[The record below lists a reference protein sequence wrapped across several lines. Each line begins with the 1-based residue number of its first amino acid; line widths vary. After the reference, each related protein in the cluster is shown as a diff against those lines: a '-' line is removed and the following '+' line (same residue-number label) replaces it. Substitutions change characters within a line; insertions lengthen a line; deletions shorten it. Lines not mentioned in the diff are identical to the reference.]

1 MGNWWY
7 DNEFEKYL
15 KDQADQHRMY
25 PSDQVW
31 RNIQHEIHGYK
42 KWPALT
48 FISILIISALV
59 VSTVVLKPHTQTQQR
74 SATSANTT
82 NKAVEKSGAN
92 TSAENQKKYTEHLLA
107 ENITQQTIKVV
118 IETVHEKQTGE
129 TLVITTPPPVPASVI
144 NKAAG
149 NNGTIEKQATPQ
161 DIVSQPAFDNDQSAV
176 SNKENGTR
184 EILSPSFFLRDDL
197 NINSDE
203 LIKEHY
209 NTNYHFTF
217 SNTSNSLTDDNISSA
232 FSFNLNRKS
241 NTPSIINLRNP
252 SKFDFQFYA
261 APSISYRR
269 LDDDARGALAHSY
282 ISAIP
287 LNANYSIDVNRVIQH
302 RSSAGYEVG
311 FGIGYNLSKNFAL
324 RSGFQFNMRQYNIN
338 AYVHSTEPTSISLV
352 ENGSNGVWNTISAFR
367 NISGSTPI
375 VLKNR
380 YYEISLPLGV
390 DWRPINKKFAW
401 GLAASIQPTYT
412 FDKEPFIISAN
423 FKNYTDGSKLMRNW
437 NLNAGF
443 ETYLGYNTGQ
453 YRWQIGPQVRYQLL
467 PTMNNSYPI
476 REYLLD
482 YGIKVGLI
490 RSLK

>member
-15 KDQADQHRMY
+15 KEQADQHRMY
-25 PSDQVW
+25 PSDHVW
-31 RNIQHEIHGYK
+31 RNIQHEVHGYK

-59 VSTVVLKPHTQTQQR
+59 VSTVVLKPHTQQR
-74 SATSANTT
+74 TAAPANST
-82 NKAVEKSGAN
+82 NRVTEKGAVNA
-92 TSAENQKKYTEHLLA
+92 SAENQKKYTEHLLSG
-107 ENITQQTIKVV
+107 NLTQQTIRDV
-118 IETVHEKQTGE
+118 IETVHENQSSETVVVAIPPAPSLIINNTANNNSTGAVE
-129 TLVITTPPPVPASVI
+129 RSAIPQEVTQFA
-144 NKAAG
+144 
-149 NNGTIEKQATPQ
+149 EKE
-161 DIVSQPAFDNDQSAV
+161 QSTA
-176 SNKENGTR
+176 SNKENFTR
-184 EILSPSFFLRDDL
+184 EIISPSFLLRNDL
-197 NINSDE
+197 NVNSDE
-203 LIKEHY
+203 LSKEYYH
-209 NTNYHFTF
+209 TNYHFNFT
-217 SNTSNSLTDDNISSA
+217 NTSNKLTDDNIASA
-232 FSFNLNRKS
+232 FNFSLSRKNS
-241 NTPSIINLRNP
+241 SSSIINLANP
-252 SKFDFQFYA
+252 SRFDFQFYA

-269 LDDDARGALAHSY
+269 LVDDAHGQLAQSY

-287 LNANYSIDVNRVIQH
+287 LDANYSIDVNRVIQH

-311 FGIGYNLSKNFAL
+311 FGVGYNLTKNFAV
-324 RSGFQFNMRQYNIN
+324 RSGLQFNMRQYNIN
-338 AYVHSTEPTSISLV
+338 AYVHSTEPASISLV

-401 GLAASIQPTYT
+401 GFAASIQPTYT
-412 FDKEPFIISAN
+412 FDKEPFIISSN
-423 FKNYTDGSKLMRNW
+423 FKNYADGSKLMRNW
-437 NLNAGF
+437 NLNTSF

-482 YGIKVGLI
+482 YGIKIGLI

>member
-1 MGNWWY
+1 MGNWMY

-15 KDQADQHRMY
+15 KEQADQHRMY
-25 PSDQVW
+25 PSDPVW

-59 VSTVVLKPHTQTQQR
+59 VSTVVLKPHTQQR
-74 SATSANTT
+74 AATPANTT
-82 NKAVEKSGAN
+82 NKVNEKSAAN
-92 TSAENQKKYTEHLLA
+92 TAAENQKKYNEHLLA
-107 ENITQQTIKVV
+107 ENITQQTIKDV
-118 IETVHEKQTGE
+118 IQTVHEKQSGE
-129 TLVITTPPPVPASVI
+129 TLVISTPHAPSSII
-144 NKAAG
+144 NNSTDNNNSSAAA
-149 NNGTIEKQATPQ
+149 NST
-161 DIVSQPAFDNDQSAV
+161 VSQELTQSADI
-176 SNKENGTR
+176 KEQSIASSKPENDKR

-203 LIKEHY
+203 LSKEHY

-232 FSFNLNRKS
+232 FSFSLSRKNS
-241 NTPSIINLRNP
+241 TSSIINLSNP

-269 LDDDARGALAHSY
+269 LVDDAHGQLAHSY

-287 LNANYSIDVNRVIQH
+287 LDANYSIDVNRIIQH

-311 FGIGYNLSKNFAL
+311 FGVGYNLSKNFAV

-401 GLAASIQPTYT
+401 GFAASIQPTYT

-437 NLNAGF
+437 NLNTSF

-482 YGIKVGLI
+482 YGIKIGLI